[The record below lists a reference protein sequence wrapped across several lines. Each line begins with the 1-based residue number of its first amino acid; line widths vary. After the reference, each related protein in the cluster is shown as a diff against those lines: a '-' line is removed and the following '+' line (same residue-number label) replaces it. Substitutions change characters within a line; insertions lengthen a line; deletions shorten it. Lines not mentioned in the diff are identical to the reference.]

1 MARRGQQRGRR
12 GFLKR
17 VVADETSEL
26 NPDPARG
33 AVRFAA
39 LSGMFGGDPMQ
50 VLGERDA
57 FQRLVLD
64 AVVTRQ
70 MREDELRQE
79 RLASWIAHYVSKL
92 FK

>member
-1 MARRGQQRGRR
+1 
-12 GFLKR
+12 
-17 VVADETSEL
+17 
-26 NPDPARG
+26 
-33 AVRFAA
+33 
-39 LSGMFGGDPMQ
+39 MFGGDPMQ